1 MMGPLDRFKLAAA
14 FVAGL
19 AVGCCTVGAYG
30 VFVALPA
37 AREYG
42 RKAESLA
49 NAERQIE
56 ATQAAAADRAARQTK
71 INAIEADYAR
81 RTAEQEARLVSLEQ
95 ALQEKPDDAP
105 PAGGAACRVLVP
117 RRVSNELD
125 RIGRAPATPAASH
138 PAQPDAALPAR
149 R

>member
-1 MMGPLDRFKLAAA
+1 MMVPLERFKLAAA
-14 FVAGL
+14 VVVGL

-37 AREYG
+37 AREDG

-56 ATQAAAADRAARQTK
+56 ATQAAEADRAARQTE

-95 ALQEKPDDAP
+95 ALQEKPDEAP
-105 PAGGAACRVLVP
+105 PAGGAACRVFVP
-117 RRVSNELD
+117 RRVSHELD
-125 RIGRAPATPAASH
+125 RIGRSPAASAASH
-138 PAQPDAALPAR
+138 PAQPDAAVPAR